1 MSHCESDSEESPTKN
16 TSENSKECIFNNE
29 FKNILNNLFETYS
42 IYIQAIIDLQ
52 SGNYHE
58 PRYISKNELIEIL
71 ISIAE
76 FKLLCFKELHFLEP
90 ITMYELNF
98 CVNLNCKNQ
107 CSSQDLQSIYNV
119 FNERELMYTEMLFRF
134 NKIAIEMNKCE
145 LCEFLN
151 RTISE
156 NLEFQSVNV
165 KKLKEAF

>member
-1 MSHCESDSEESPTKN
+1 HCESDSEESPTKN

-42 IYIQAIIDLQ
+42 IYIQAIVDLQ

-76 FKLLCFKELHFLEP
+76 FKLLCFNELHSLEP
-90 ITMYELNF
+90 ITKYELNF
-98 CVNLNCKNQ
+98 CVNLNYKNQ

-145 LCEFLN
+145 LCKFLN

-165 KKLKEAF
+165 KNLKEAF